1 MSERW
6 VALTKVES
14 EMGGAGEGGVV
25 ELWEKRIDGGLG
37 YGEKTDNEEGT
48 YPV

>member
-1 MSERW
+1 
-6 VALTKVES
+6 
-14 EMGGAGEGGVV
+14 MGGAGEGGAV